1 MIDYIVTTEGAR
13 EEVRRVEEECRT
25 ESDHMPIE
33 VELES
38 KIMNNREK
46 RVEWRVEKSDWTEEG
61 IIYYYG
67 KCEGWSCSQKK
78 KTENI

>member
-1 MIDYIVTTEGAR
+1 
-13 EEVRRVEEECRT
+13 
-25 ESDHMPIE
+25 MPIE

-46 RVEWRVEKSDWTEEG
+46 RVELRIEKNDWTEEG